1 MPISTMT
8 PRRSLAFDKLIEL
21 RPYTAAA
28 LSATTSSTP
37 LSFRANAYDDFIV
50 EVDIAAHTGYTAT
63 TALWTITIEVSATSG
78 SGYVQVGRSI
88 LTDGTAKVH
97 QISVSGQSAFQAIGA
112 EPLFIRVTA
121 TKTGSPGNLTYGAF
135 ISDYCC

>member
-8 PRRSLAFDKLIEL
+8 SRRSLAFDKLTEL

-28 LSATTSSTP
+28 LSATTSATG
-37 LSFRANAYDDFIV
+37 LAFRANTHIDFVV
-50 EVDIAAHTGYTAT
+50 EIDVAAHTAYTAS
-63 TALWTITIEVSATSG
+63 TALWTITIEVSATLS

-97 QISVSGQSAFQAIGA
+97 QISVSGQSAFQALGA

-121 TKTGSPGNLTYGAF
+121 TKTGSPGTLTYGAF